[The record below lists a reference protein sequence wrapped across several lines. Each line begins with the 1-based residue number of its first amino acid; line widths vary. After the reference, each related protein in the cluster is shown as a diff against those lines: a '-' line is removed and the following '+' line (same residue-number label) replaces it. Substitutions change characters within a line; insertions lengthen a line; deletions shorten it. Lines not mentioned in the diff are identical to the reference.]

1 VFTAQ
6 DGKEAVEMFKQ
17 HQQEV
22 DIVLTDMGLPGMTGV
37 DEFKILKEIAP
48 NVKVIFASGFFE
60 PVIKSDLY
68 IAGAKGFIQKPY
80 SPGEI
85 LQKIREVL
93 DTKA

>member
-1 VFTAQ
+1 
-6 DGKEAVEMFKQ
+6 
-17 HQQEV
+17 
-22 DIVLTDMGLPGMTGV
+22 MGLPGMTGV